1 MMLHVSLK
9 WKNGID
15 SSLWPMEVN
24 YATYIFNHLPN
35 DKGNASINLFSSS
48 QLPRHR
54 LLDIHTWGCPVY
66 VLDPTLVNGKKLPKW
81 QP

>member
-1 MMLHVSLK
+1 MMLHASLK

-24 YATYIFNHLPN
+24 YATYVFNHLPN
-35 DKGNASINLFSSS
+35 DKGNASINLFSGS
-48 QLPRHR
+48 QLLRHR